1 MQQNY
6 DNQNSQWQ
14 GNPPPAYYSPPQY
27 YHPVQGMPP
36 PPGYIQKSRVIAG
49 MLAFFLS
56 PFGIHHFYLGNK
68 SKGLTQLLI
77 TLLTFGVGALVIKIL
92 SIVEGVKILDKRINT
107 DAFGFY
113 LKD

>member
-6 DNQNSQWQ
+6 TQQNNQGQQ
-14 GNPPPAYYSPPQY
+14 GPIPGYYSPPQY
-27 YHPVQGMPP
+27 YQPIQGMPP

-49 MLAFFLS
+49 LLAFFLS

-77 TLLTFGVGALVIKIL
+77 TLLTFGIGAIVIKIL
-92 SIVEGVKILDKRINT
+92 SIIEGVKILDKRINT